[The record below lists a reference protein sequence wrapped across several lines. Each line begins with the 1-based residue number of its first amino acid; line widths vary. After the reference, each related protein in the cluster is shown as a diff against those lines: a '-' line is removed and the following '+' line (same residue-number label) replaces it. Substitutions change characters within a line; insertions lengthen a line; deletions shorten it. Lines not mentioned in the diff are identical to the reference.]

1 MHPGQGSSQ
10 AEAWHPP
17 LYPFCPARWLE
28 LTASFLCLSAH
39 PGLPAPPCPPST
51 PPWPARPPRQC
62 SVTCGEGIQQRQV
75 VCRTNANSLGQCE
88 GAKPDTIQACSL
100 PACGGEP
107 GRMGVGQLLWPRPE
121 AQPDW
126 LPSPLVPPS
135 TRASSPPLP
144 GNLQNSTVK
153 ADVWE
158 LVTPEGQWVPQSGPL
173 DPINKISSSKYI
185 SGPYPFPSLAVSGI
199 TSMGRTVEQTQF
211 PVCPCGLSLLR

>member
-1 MHPGQGSSQ
+1 MAAKNIITLISQ
-10 AEAWHPP
+10 TPS
-17 LYPFCPARWLE
+17 PAF
-28 LTASFLCLSAH
+28 TAH
-39 PGLPAPPCPPST
+39 
-51 PPWPARPPRQC
+51 R
-62 SVTCGEGIQQRQV
+62 
-75 VCRTNANSLGQCE
+75 
-88 GAKPDTIQACSL
+88 SL

-135 TRASSPPLP
+135 TRASSRPLP

-153 ADVWE
+153 ADVRE

-185 SGPYPFPSLAVSGI
+185 SGPYPFPSLPVSGI
-199 TSMGRTVEQTQF
+199 TSMGRAVEQTQL
-211 PVCPCGLSLLR
+211 PVCSCDLSLLR